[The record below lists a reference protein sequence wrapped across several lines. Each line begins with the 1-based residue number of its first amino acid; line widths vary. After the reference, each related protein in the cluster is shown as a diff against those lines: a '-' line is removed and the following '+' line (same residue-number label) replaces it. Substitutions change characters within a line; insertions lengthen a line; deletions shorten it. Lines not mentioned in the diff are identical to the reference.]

1 MSEVAFSPQL
11 GTKIQQMMNN
21 LRREIFRQMLE
32 NEDLLQTNRFLKNQ
46 NTKLKNQINN
56 LHKNQELETT
66 KSTKSIED
74 LQKRNNLL
82 QETISKLTKKN
93 KTFAESQKK
102 QLKKISVRQNKDKV
116 EWMLN
121 QFKRYE
127 HVHSRLAVFSKK
139 MKSIKRNHKKIH
151 RLFQKKLLDAESEKT
166 FLKKY
171 ISVLEERRGNSKN
184 DLKLFISNKEEKSE
198 QLYIKKQL
206 LSSNTHDFE
215 NTNFLNSQ
223 GLMRHKLQGS
233 YQRAK
238 GEIPWVYKTGY
249 KDINIDE
256 LLHMKD
262 DATRKNSK
270 EVDFRFLQGDKNES
284 TKEIDK
290 RWHQIQAKISQY
302 ID

>member
-151 RLFQKKLLDAESEKT
+151 RLFQKKLLYAESEKT

-223 GLMRHKLQGS
+223 GLMRDKLQGS